1 MKQWSLLFILVVF
14 TLSFVGGCSSENVEK
29 VDVYEMESFSVIKK
43 DSLTSYTDSEV
54 VSHLVKAFKKAKKE
68 PGVVDMVDPH
78 YKVEFGE
85 ESYYLWIHKEQ
96 GTIMNLDDTN
106 FIYTLSQSSA
116 KTIYELLN

>member
-1 MKQWSLLFILVVF
+1 MKKWSLLFIFVVF
-14 TLSFVGGCSSENVEK
+14 TLSFVGGCSSENTEK

-43 DSLTSYTDSEV
+43 DSLTSYTDSDD

-68 PGVVDMVDPH
+68 PGIVDMVDPD

-85 ESYYLWIHKEQ
+85 ESYYLWISKEQ